1 MNDELTVGEA
11 HKELQEINRMR
22 SGNPKAGVDDV
33 SARVETLAARILK
46 HVSIYGDTQPRALM
60 AVYLELSK
68 P

>member
-22 SGNPKAGVDDV
+22 SGNPKAGVDV
-33 SARVETLAARILK
+33 SARVQTLAARILK

-60 AVYLELSK
+60 AVYLELSQ